1 MDSVGGE
8 GHGCTPGASRAFS
21 SEYSKVVCPAHC
33 TTRIAAIRK
42 LRARKALSP
51 GLDVNLSW
59 DFAGHRRHPSAD
71 HADRDLDDDGILD
84 DRRLI
89 SLRRLGVSTKHER
102 EDAACERNTIEPTN
116 FFNFWHFHFFT
127 TFFFA

>member
-1 MDSVGGE
+1 LFVL
-8 GHGCTPGASRAFS
+8 
-21 SEYSKVVCPAHC
+21 
-33 TTRIAAIRK
+33 RIAAIRK
-42 LRARKALSP
+42 LRARKVLSP

-89 SLRRLGVSTKHER
+89 SLRRLGVSTEHER
-102 EDAACERNTIEPTN
+102 KEDAVSGFDTIEPHQL
-116 FFNFWHFHFFT
+116 FSIFESFHFHFSQHFC
-127 TFFFA
+127 FA